1 GGPDRD
7 GAASPAGRCIRCIH
21 YYVTWEPRHP
31 HGCRGFG
38 FKSREAPE
46 WVVRESSGA
55 PCRLFEPRGGREG
68 R

>member
-1 GGPDRD
+1 M
-7 GAASPAGRCIRCIH
+7 RCIH